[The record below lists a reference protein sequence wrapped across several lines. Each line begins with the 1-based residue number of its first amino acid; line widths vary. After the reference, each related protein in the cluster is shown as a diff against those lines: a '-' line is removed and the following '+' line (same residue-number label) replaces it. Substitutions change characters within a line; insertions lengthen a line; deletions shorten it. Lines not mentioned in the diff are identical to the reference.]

1 MDPDLCF
8 VAPRLR
14 QALLRRETPVELFL
28 DRPEYNL
35 VTLFARPVVV
45 HPQEWE
51 KKNDKPRHPPLCTQG
66 NTIPRKRRWCSE
78 SSHVPPD
85 SLAQT
90 EISRSR
96 LLELPVEIL
105 YMILDLLDY
114 NTLYGLGLTCRCL
127 WEMAKPIIIQFFAA
141 ELGTWAGTPVIC
153 VSDRNDCGGGAS
165 YPQGLLSLEDL
176 YELDEGF
183 DTDEVEAI
191 WPDEPAGIPINLF
204 QLADARYFSTLGPNP
219 QHTLYFAP
227 NPKLSFREKGDKGPF
242 PADEGQVLWCSK
254 PSIFYPTN
262 QEWVLRNLTTNE
274 FVRPTAVALDKSYIR
289 GPFIDVLGFG
299 EVILSRTY
307 WCMNSR
313 EVEQCQGE

>member
-45 HPQEWE
+45 HPRKWE

-66 NTIPRKRRWCSE
+66 NTIPRKRRRCSE
-78 SSHVPPD
+78 SSRVPPD
-85 SLAQT
+85 SLAQS
-90 EISRSR
+90 EISLSR

-105 YMILDLLDY
+105 YMIRDLLDY
-114 NTLYGLGLTCRCL
+114 NTLYGLGLTCRSL
-127 WEMAKPIIIQFFAA
+127 LQNWAPGPARLSFV
-141 ELGTWAGTPVIC
+141 LVTGTT
-153 VSDRNDCGGGAS
+153 GGGAS

-183 DTDEVEAI
+183 DTDEEEAI

-242 PADEGQVLWCSK
+242 RQMRVKYYGAQNPLF
-254 PSIFYPTN
+254 SIPPT
-262 QEWVLRNLTTNE
+262 RN
-274 FVRPTAVALDKSYIR
+274 
-289 GPFIDVLGFG
+289 GFL
-299 EVILSRTY
+299 ET
-307 WCMNSR
+307 
-313 EVEQCQGE
+313 